1 MLLLRKQMADARGFG
16 DLIQIPILAKL
27 MLAEYYFSD
36 KYKEIA
42 ALTDDYGK
50 CPLLTE
56 FEKQLSTT
64 DPLLKIEDESE
75 HGAVVISTPR
85 DKQMQETPKK
95 DKHIEKWEKDK
106 AFSKWVASAP
116 TLENIDLRPY
126 FFACKEREDFFFEQI
141 KSEQLRELVYVLMS
155 SKMVIASKI
164 DEIKNLTNDESQLVF
179 NQLKMKVKK
188 ISDISTQPKG
198 IDGIQILVEHH
209 KELENSLLSFIE
221 SFQTDT
227 VGAWICAGWDNSI
240 TTEEGKERLRNYIEK
255 LKTNGT
261 KLTKTAA
268 ETALK

>member
-1 MLLLRKQMADARGFG
+1 
-16 DLIQIPILAKL
+16 
-27 MLAEYYFSD
+27 
-36 KYKEIA
+36 
-42 ALTDDYGK
+42 
-50 CPLLTE
+50 
-56 FEKQLSTT
+56 
-64 DPLLKIEDESE
+64 
-75 HGAVVISTPR
+75 
-85 DKQMQETPKK
+85 MQETPKK